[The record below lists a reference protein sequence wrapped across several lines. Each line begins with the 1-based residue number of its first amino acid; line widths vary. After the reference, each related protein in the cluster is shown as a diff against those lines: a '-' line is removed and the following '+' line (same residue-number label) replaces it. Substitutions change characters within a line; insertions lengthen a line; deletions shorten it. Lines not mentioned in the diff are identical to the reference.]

1 MFQKRT
7 GPIAAITASLC
18 LTLVSTSSYA
28 EASSSTFNQAERV
41 QVEAPDS
48 TTLSQVKAMSLAD
61 IRFETKSKLSDA
73 RQWVKDQK
81 IEQNFD
87 YMMADVE
94 TVRDRVQEKAAPVR
108 NALISFTRNK
118 LPGHDLVAAGDRAV
132 SVYGILLILAFGIVV
147 FLMSAA
153 SPASR
158 LGGRH

>member
-7 GPIAAITASLC
+7 GQIAAITGSLC
-18 LTLVSTSSYA
+18 LTLASTSGYA
-28 EASSSTFNQAERV
+28 EAPNSPFSQAQPV
-41 QVEAPDS
+41 QIEVPAS
-48 TTLSQVKAMSLAD
+48 KTLSQVKVMSLAD

-94 TVRDRVQEKAAPVR
+94 TVRDRVQEQAAPVR
-108 NALISFTRNK
+108 NALTSFTRNK